1 MVAIKNQ
8 DFVNEIYTSLLDRLP
23 DPEGMKSHLS
33 LLDKGRSKADVT
45 YSLLSSDEFHRK
57 GKNWTVVHEKIRKIL
72 HGEFQALKNYP
83 ALIEIIS
90 NGKKL
95 PSRQQDLEKLKATT
109 FLLAGDYLIHINKI
123 ISGFGL
129 IIDIID
135 SKTGFTPKSLSEED
149 LHFNIDGKEIIAEK
163 YGNQFLLCTPIKSEY
178 PIEIKCQGRTFFKDN
193 FQNLDLQQNSDKL
206 NVAIVGRFEKTTSIG
221 ALSLTFLHHLHD
233 EFNCVLI
240 DTRPGDSRWESL
252 DEGLSKLKSP
262 ESSVSGIDVAIYTDV
277 FSNSLSDVNY
287 KKVPE
292 ARIKIA
298 YVVFDSTR
306 LPSWWVDSLNTSF
319 DAVITTSK
327 WGKAMIENSG
337 VNVPVFFVPLSLDL
351 SLYDHKKLRTEAKQ
365 KFRFGSVASFS
376 HRKNIKQLVTC
387 FLDCFEDSDD
397 VELVIHTPLSYGSAY
412 NEIIDLIKQRK
423 ATNIIISHEEL
434 SEYNYASLMNSFD
447 VYVLLS
453 KGECYSITPRQAFA
467 LGKPAIITAGHA
479 HDEMIE
485 TGLFQTVKVSG
496 YEQAHYEAFDGQAI
510 GLQCCYKDS
519 DICKALRTAY
529 FKYTEISAK
538 SADRIAY
545 ANTFRH
551 DQLRHYYTNLV
562 APKNAFLDTSDEI
575 LKEGISISSRALY
588 QKYSEIKAIRSKAP
602 TSPYKFQKIVVP
614 VHDGGFFSVFN
625 TFISHFVWNFGRP
638 DVSAVIPDWRIST
651 LRSYRSVNTPMSF
664 CYGTEADGNIF
675 TKLFLPIPDMP
686 IEIDDYN
693 NDQFLKTNTVYFDN
707 FNEQNEPL
715 LTYINARE
723 LYRTPDF
730 SEWRHRYGR
739 FYKKYFRIKD
749 TVKTQIEALVAEEFK
764 SEYVIG
770 VHIKHPSH
778 AIEQPNG
785 FMPEVSNFIRKILD
799 VIEEKN
805 LTSYKIFLATDQD
818 SVVNNLISVFGNRV
832 IFRGDVARTTL
843 ADDARYRSLGKDA
856 QMREG
861 HQIQNLLAA
870 DPSRWSLK
878 MAEDV
883 IIDAHLLASCDC
895 FIHVTS
901 NIATA
906 VSYINPNLE
915 MIYCE

>member
-1 MVAIKNQ
+1 MISINNQ

-23 DPEGMKSHLS
+23 DPGGMRAHLS
-33 LLDKGRSKADVT
+33 LLEKGRTKADVT

-57 GKNWTVVHEKIRKIL
+57 GKNWTVVHEEVRKAL
-72 HGEFQALKNYP
+72 DGEFLSLANYP
-83 ALIEIIS
+83 AIVEIIAS
-90 NGKKL
+90 GKKL
-95 PSRQQDLEKLKATT
+95 PSKQKDLFKIKTNK
-109 FLLAGDYLIHINKI
+109 FLIAGNFFIHINKI
-123 ISGFGL
+123 IAGFGIIVEL
-129 IIDIID
+129 IDNR
-135 SKTGFTPKSLSEED
+135 TGLTPNRLADEN
-149 LHFNIDGKEIIAEK
+149 LHFYINGKEVKAEK
-163 YGNQFLLCTPIKSEY
+163 YGSQFLICASLEPDCL
-178 PIEIKCQGRTFFKDN
+178 IEIKCDDRSCFKDYLK
-193 FQNLDLQQNSDKL
+193 NLNLQQNPDKL
-206 NVAIVGRFEKTTSIG
+206 TVAVVGRFEKSTSIG

-240 DTRPGDSRWESL
+240 DTRPDDSRWGSI
-252 DEGLSKLKSP
+252 DEEFSKLKSS
-262 ESSVSGIDVAIYTDV
+262 ESAVSGVDVAIYTDV
-277 FSNSLSDVNY
+277 FSNSISDVNY

-327 WGKAMIENSG
+327 WGKSMIENSG

-351 SLYDHKKLRTEAKQ
+351 SLYDHKKLRRESKQ

-387 FLDCFEDSDD
+387 FLDCFAESDD
-397 VELVIHTPLSYGSAY
+397 VELVIHTPLSFGSAY
-412 NEIIDLIKQRK
+412 DEVIDLINRHK
-423 ATNIIISHEEL
+423 AKNIVISHEEL

-467 LGKPAIITAGHA
+467 LGKPSIITAGHA

-485 TGLFQTVKVSG
+485 SKLFQSVKVAG

-510 GLQCCYKDS
+510 GLQCYYKDT
-519 DICKALRTAY
+519 DICSALRTAY
-529 FKYTEISAK
+529 FKYTEISANSSK
-538 SADRIAY
+538 RIEY
-545 ANTFRH
+545 ANDFRH
-551 DQLRHYYTNLV
+551 DQLNYFYTNLV
-562 APKNAFLDTSDEI
+562 APKNVFLEKDNEI
-575 LKEGISISSRALY
+575 LKEGISINSRSLY
-588 QKYSEIKAIRSKAP
+588 QKYREIKAIRSKAP

-638 DVSAVIPDWRIST
+638 DVSVVIPDWRIST
-651 LRSYRSVNTPMSF
+651 LRSYRSVTTPMSF
-664 CYGTEADGNIF
+664 CYGTEGDGNIF

-686 IEIDDYN
+686 ITNEDYN
-693 NDQFLKTNTVYFDN
+693 NDQFLKTNVVYFDN
-707 FNEQNEPL
+707 FNEKNEPL
-715 LTYINARE
+715 LTYIHARE
-723 LYRTPDF
+723 LYRSPDF
-730 SEWRHRYGR
+730 DQWRHRYGR

-749 TVKTQIEALVAEEFK
+749 TIKTQIEALVAEEFQ
-764 SEYVIG
+764 SDYVIG

-778 AIEQPNG
+778 AIEQPGG

-799 VIEEKN
+799 VVEEKN
-805 LTSYKIFLATDQD
+805 LSSYKIFLATDQD

-832 IFRGDVARTTL
+832 IFRGNVARTTL
-843 ADDARYRSLGKDA
+843 EDDARYRSLGRDS

-883 IIDAHLLASCDC
+883 LIDAHLLASCDS

-906 VSYINPNLE
+906 VSYINPNIE